1 MTTTTNNI
9 IFNNPDEYNQNL
21 LELQDN
27 LNLSREDLEDLPWDR
42 GTTYSRFFE
51 VIYAPDSQ
59 SLGVLEFNGYHG
71 AEFQFDV
78 VLKEKLSQQD
88 IESIRERVQG
98 LHNKDSKVQDLVQ
111 ILCWIVNSVAS
122 VEEVRTDNFAS
133 EDRFNRRLTELRR
146 NIESS
151 ISRAIANEIEKF
163 QEKYPDSEDVIRKIS
178 KEY

>member
-9 IFNNPDEYNQNL
+9 IFNNHDEYCQEF
-21 LELQDN
+21 LELTDN
-27 LNLSREDLEDLPWDR
+27 LNLSREDLEDLPWGM

-51 VIYAPDSQ
+51 VIYAPDSK
-59 SLGVLEFNGYHG
+59 SLGVLEVNGCG

-98 LHNKDSKVQDLVQ
+98 LHKRDSKVQDLVQ
-111 ILCWIVNSVAS
+111 ILCWIVNSVAP

-133 EDRFNRRLTELRR
+133 EDRFNRRLSELRR

-151 ISRAIANEIEKF
+151 ISRAITNEIEKF
-163 QEKYPDSEDVIRKIS
+163 QEKYPDSEDVIRKIE